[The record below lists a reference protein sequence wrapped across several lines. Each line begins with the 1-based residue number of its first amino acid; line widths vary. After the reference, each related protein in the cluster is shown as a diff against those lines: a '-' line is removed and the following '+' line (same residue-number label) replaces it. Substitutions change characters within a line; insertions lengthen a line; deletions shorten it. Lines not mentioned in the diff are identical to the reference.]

1 MVDHPDKASDAH
13 PSRSERKREAERLQH
28 LGQRITELK
37 PSDLALIPLP
47 EDMITAISTYRKINS
62 FEARRRQLQFIG
74 KLMRRTDSEPILE
87 ALDKLDGSSAAA
99 RYEFHQ
105 LELWRERLM
114 EDPQALTDYLT
125 EHPTA
130 DRQRLR
136 QQLSRIARANDETQ
150 RKSAAKALFRLLREF
165 EDG

>member
-1 MVDHPDKASDAH
+1 MVDQPEKVNDGH

-37 PSDLALIPLP
+37 PSDLASIPLS
-47 EDMITAISTYRKINS
+47 EEMIAVITSYRKIQS

-74 KLMRRTDSEPILE
+74 KLMRRIDSAPILE

-105 LELWRERLM
+105 LEVWRERLI
-114 EDPQALTDYLT
+114 EDPQALTEYLS
-125 EHPTA
+125 EHPAA

-136 QQLSRIARANDETQ
+136 QQLSRIAKAHDEAQ
-150 RKSAAKALFRLLREF
+150 RKSATKALFRLLREA
-165 EDG
+165 ESG